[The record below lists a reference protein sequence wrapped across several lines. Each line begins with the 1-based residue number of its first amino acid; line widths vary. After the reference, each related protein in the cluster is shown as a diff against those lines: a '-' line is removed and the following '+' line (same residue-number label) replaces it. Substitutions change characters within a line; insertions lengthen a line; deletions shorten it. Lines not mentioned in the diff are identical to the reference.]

1 MAAVKIQ
8 TGLRLDETT
17 YEKLRI
23 LAFRENRSIN
33 NLVEYIVKR
42 YLVKY
47 EDQNGVISLPLDGQ
61 VSIQDL

>member
-1 MAAVKIQ
+1 MAVVKIQ

-23 LAFRENRSIN
+23 LAFREGRSLN

-42 YLVKY
+42 YLEKY
-47 EDQNGVISLPLDGQ
+47 ESQNGAISLPLDGQ
-61 VSIQDL
+61 VSTQDL

>member
-42 YLVKY
+42 YLEKY